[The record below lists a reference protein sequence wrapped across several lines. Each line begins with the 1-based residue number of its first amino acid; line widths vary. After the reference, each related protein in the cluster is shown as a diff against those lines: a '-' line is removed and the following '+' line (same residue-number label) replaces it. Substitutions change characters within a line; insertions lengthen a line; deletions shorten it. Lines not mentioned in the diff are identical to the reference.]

1 MSRKYR
7 QQGYQDSDAEPSRSR
22 RTKSPGF
29 RDGPRSPRMPGLK
42 KAMKCALCGTTLPLS
57 FDDITLSSQC
67 SNCKAD
73 LHSCKHCVHFDPASR
88 FECTQPIEK
97 RINPKDERADCEFF
111 EIRTTVE
118 KDVSSSQSQPDDARA
133 AFENLFKN

>member
-7 QQGYQDSDAEPSRSR
+7 QQGYQDHKQEPERSR
-22 RTKSPGF
+22 QQRANTF

-42 KAMKCALCGTTLPLS
+42 KALKCALCGTRLPLS
-57 FDDITLSSQC
+57 FDEVSLDSRC
-67 SNCKAD
+67 SNCGAD
-73 LHSCKHCVHFDPASR
+73 LHSCKHCVHFDPSSR
-88 FECTQPIEK
+88 FECTQPITK
-97 RINPKDERADCEFF
+97 RVNPKNLRADCAFF

-118 KDVSSSQSQPDDARA
+118 KDVSSSQDSPKDARA